1 MSEKKKEPTEACVTI
16 SLNKSPSFLQL
27 TVVALLLAAH
37 ARSLTWTYVHARK
50 HTVHLFI
57 LYFAFKWRRNSAR
70 VGHCVAL
77 VNLIAVTGYCN
88 VHCQLEHCLNIPNKH
103 PLHTCIG
110 THFISRGASVD
121 TCAGGYG

>member
-1 MSEKKKEPTEACVTI
+1 MTI

-27 TVVALLLAAH
+27 TVVALLLAAR
-37 ARSLTWTYVHARK
+37 ARSLTWTYVHAHK

-88 VHCQLEHCLNIPNKH
+88 VHCQLEQFLNIPSKQ
-103 PLHTCIG
+103 PLRVLVPTS
-110 THFISRGASVD
+110 FRVARK
-121 TCAGGYG
+121 CAVGYG